1 MAIYAY
7 CLLRLP
13 AGEEWPIMQGIDD
26 HPVFPLRC
34 GKYTMLLSR
43 LERNYRFTPRSIVQH
58 GQVIGRAF
66 ETHTVLPLR
75 FGTSFHAEK
84 QILQLIQENR
94 RELLE
99 AFCRL
104 RGRAEMRLKLL
115 LPPDLQHPENPKK
128 SLPRS
133 RKAGKRRATNGNG
146 ARKPTDEP
154 VNAKNRMLA
163 EQLADWARELFR
175 PLEQQVRCRMA
186 PGSELLVDCAH
197 LIEDQRVKSYQKL
210 RRSAAEQMKGCDL
223 RISGPWPPYH
233 FLPTSIRLPASTPP
247 VLRARATAGAR

>member
-1 MAIYAY
+1 MTIYVY
-7 CLLRLP
+7 CLLRLS
-13 AGEEWPIMQGIDD
+13 AGEDWPIMQGIDD

-66 ETHTVLPLR
+66 ETHTVLPMR
-75 FGTSFHAEK
+75 FGTSFHSEK
-84 QILQLIQENR
+84 QIFQLIQENR

-115 LPPDLQHPENPKK
+115 LPPDLQHPESKKK
-128 SLPRS
+128 SLPCS
-133 RKAGKRRATNGNG
+133 RTAGKRRANGNG
-146 ARKPTDEP
+146 AGKPVNEP
-154 VNAKNRMLA
+154 VDAENRMLA
-163 EQLADWARELFR
+163 EQLAAWARKLFR
-175 PLEQQVRCRMA
+175 PLEQQVHCRMV

-197 LIEDQRVKSYQKL
+197 LIEGKRVESYQKL
-210 RRSAAEQMKGCDL
+210 RGSAAEQVKGCNL

-233 FLPTSIRLPASTPP
+233 FLPASIRLPASPQP
-247 VLRARATAGAR
+247 VPRARAAAGTR